1 MTQSPHHACLGCT
14 RWGGLLG
21 LVLLTGISTG
31 CNTAAKGAGKLAQT
45 AVAIPVAAA
54 QGAGKLAGSLVETAG
69 RTVESFGEA
78 EPSKSTP
85 RTHLYRRYR

>member
-1 MTQSPHHACLGCT
+1 MT
-14 RWGGLLG
+14 LL
-21 LVLLTGISTG
+21 SAG
-31 CNTAAKGAGKLAQT
+31 CNTAAKGAGQLAQT

-54 QGAGKLAGSLVETAG
+54 QGAGKIAGSMVETAG
-69 RTVESFGEA
+69 RAVESFSEA